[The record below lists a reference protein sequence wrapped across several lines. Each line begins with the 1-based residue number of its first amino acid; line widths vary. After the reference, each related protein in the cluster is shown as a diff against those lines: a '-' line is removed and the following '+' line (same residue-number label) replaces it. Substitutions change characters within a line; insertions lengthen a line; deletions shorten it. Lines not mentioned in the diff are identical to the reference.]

1 MQSSHREEDGAAAAE
16 DRGGV
21 LGSDFGPD
29 PMALLTRELLR
40 ERAGELIAETCAWA
54 VGLSDQPHHLRLRG
68 RVVPTGL
75 TIGARAATGQP
86 LGGEED
92 GRLELGDARPG
103 TFQDALNAVTPD
115 GSLIAEHFD
124 ADVVEPFV
132 LDTCVRAAER
142 VRDSRAGAWAE
153 LLDEL
158 GEDGSDLVEVVRV
171 GEWEAPLRIDAEH
184 LVLAALGAV
193 PLVEVEAEGLPLSL
207 VRAAEAVTRAA
218 APPPPRPAEPGRP
231 DELAGALFLAE
242 AALAGSGLA
251 LPVPLAQA
259 DRLLELLLAEGLLP
273 EEVPALLAHLPVEPV
288 TAAEVRATIA
298 TLGPGV

>member
-1 MQSSHREEDGAAAAE
+1 VFD
-16 DRGGV
+16 
-21 LGSDFGPD
+21 SDFGPD
-29 PMALLTRELLR
+29 FMALLTRDVLR
-40 ERAGELIAETCAWA
+40 ERAAALIAEACAWA
-54 VGLSDQPHHLRLRG
+54 VGLSDQPHHLRVRG

-75 TIGARAATGQP
+75 TLGARAATGQ
-86 LGGEED
+86 LLSGEED

-103 TFQDALNAVTPD
+103 SFQDALNAVTAD
-115 GSLIAEHFD
+115 GTLIAEHFD
-124 ADVVEPFV
+124 REVVEPFV
-132 LDTCVRAAER
+132 LETCIRAAER
-142 VRDSRAGAWAE
+142 ARDTRAAAWAE

-158 GEDGSDLVEVVRV
+158 GEDGDDLAEVVRV

-184 LVLAALGAV
+184 LALAALGSA

-218 APPPPRPAEPGRP
+218 APSPVAPAEPGRP

-242 AALAGSGLA
+242 AALQTSELT

-259 DRLLELLLAEGLLP
+259 DRLLDVLLAEGLLP
-273 EEVPALLAHLPVEPV
+273 EEVPALLPHLPVEPV

-298 TLGPGV
+298 AFGAGS

>member
-1 MQSSHREEDGAAAAE
+1 MFDI
-16 DRGGV
+16 
-21 LGSDFGPD
+21 DF
-29 PMALLTRELLR
+29 MALLCREVLR
-40 ERAGELIAETCAWA
+40 ERTPDLIAESCAWA
-54 VGLSDQPHHLRLRG
+54 VGLSDHPHLQRVRG
-68 RVVPTGL
+68 RVVPSGSTL
-75 TIGARAATGQP
+75 GARAALGQP

-103 TFQDALNAVTPD
+103 TFQDALNALTVD
-115 GSLIAEHFD
+115 GVLYADRFD
-124 ADVVEPFV
+124 REVVEPFV
-132 LDTCVRAAER
+132 LATCVQAAERARSTRAAE
-142 VRDSRAGAWAE
+142 WAE

-158 GEDGSDLVEVVRV
+158 GEEGGDLVEVVRV
-171 GEWEAPLRIDAEH
+171 GEWEALLRIDAEH
-184 LVLAALGAV
+184 LVLAAVGAV

-218 APPPPRPAEPGRP
+218 APVPVPTGPAA

-242 AALAGSGLA
+242 AALRGSGLT

-259 DRLLELLLAEGLLP
+259 DRLLDVLLAEGLLP
-273 EEVPALLAHLPVEPV
+273 EEVPPLLGQLPVEPV

>member
-1 MQSSHREEDGAAAAE
+1 M
-16 DRGGV
+16 

-29 PMALLTRELLR
+29 PMALLTREVLR

-68 RVVPTGL
+68 RVVSTGL

-103 TFQDALNAVTPD
+103 TFQDVLNAVTPD
-115 GSLIAEHFD
+115 GSLVAEHFD
-124 ADVVEPFV
+124 REVVEPFV
-132 LDTCVRAAER
+132 LDTCVRAA
-142 VRDSRAGAWAE
+142 VWAE

-242 AALAGSGLA
+242 AVLQDSGLV

-273 EEVPALLAHLPVEPV
+273 EEVPALLAHLPVEPR

-298 TLGPGV
+298 ASGPGV

>member
-1 MQSSHREEDGAAAAE
+1 MFEGDFAA
-16 DRGGV
+16 D
-21 LGSDFGPD
+21 L
-29 PMALLTRELLR
+29 MALLTREVLR
-40 ERAGELIAETCAWA
+40 ERAAALIAEACAWA

-75 TIGARAATGQP
+75 TIGARAATGQ
-86 LGGEED
+86 LLSGEED

-103 TFQDALNAVTPD
+103 SFQDVLNAVTAD
-115 GSLIAEHFD
+115 GTLIAEHFD
-124 ADVVEPFV
+124 REVIDPFV
-132 LDTCVRAAER
+132 HDTCLRAAER
-142 VRDSRAGAWAE
+142 ARDTRPGAWTE

-158 GEDGSDLVEVVRV
+158 GEDGSDLAEVIRT

-218 APPPPRPAEPGRP
+218 APSVPPADRGRP

-242 AALAGSGLA
+242 AAVRAAALT
-251 LPVPLAQA
+251 LPVPLTQA
-259 DRLLELLLAEGLLP
+259 DRLLDVLLAEGLLP
-273 EEVPALLAHLPVEPV
+273 EEVPALLPYLPVEPA
-288 TAAEVRATIA
+288 TAAEVRATIV
-298 TLGPGV
+298 TLGPGGLS

>member
-1 MQSSHREEDGAAAAE
+1 MFEGDYAA
-16 DRGGV
+16 D
-21 LGSDFGPD
+21 L
-29 PMALLTRELLR
+29 MALLTREVLR
-40 ERAGELIAETCAWA
+40 DRAAALIAESCAWA
-54 VGLSDQPHHLRLRG
+54 VGLSDQPHHHRLRG
-68 RVVPTGL
+68 RVVPSGL

-103 TFQDALNAVTPD
+103 SFQDALNAVTAD
-115 GSLIAEHFD
+115 GTLIAEHFD
-124 ADVVEPFV
+124 REVLDPFV
-132 LDTCVRAAER
+132 LATCLQAAER
-142 VRDSRAGAWAE
+142 ARDTRPGAWAE

-158 GEDGSDLVEVVRV
+158 GADGDDLADVVRT

-218 APPPPRPAEPGRP
+218 APPVAPARAGRP

-242 AALAGSGLA
+242 AAVRSSGLA
-251 LPVPLAQA
+251 LPVPLSQA
-259 DRLLELLLAEGLLP
+259 DRLLEVLLAEGLLP
-273 EEVPALLAHLPVEPV
+273 EEVPALLPHLPVEPR
-288 TAAEVRATIA
+288 TAAEVRATVA
-298 TLGPGV
+298 TLGPGGIS